1 MQEDCFNERH
11 NFLNFITKM
20 FYENCLERSL
30 YGEEEYPNADA
41 YYKKNEKFLKQ
52 EYNKLTGEK

>member
-1 MQEDCFNERH
+1 LTKDT